1 MTVAVDGDLGLA
13 DVDEDAINRLKEQ
26 GLGTSRANYATDRG
40 VNQTVLAL
48 QRLFNRDKKRLRLA
62 GGA

>member
-1 MTVAVDGDLGLA
+1 MTVAIDGDLELEE
-13 DVDEDAINRLKEQ
+13 VDEDAIIRLKEQ
-26 GLGTSRANYATDRG
+26 GLGCSRANYASDRG